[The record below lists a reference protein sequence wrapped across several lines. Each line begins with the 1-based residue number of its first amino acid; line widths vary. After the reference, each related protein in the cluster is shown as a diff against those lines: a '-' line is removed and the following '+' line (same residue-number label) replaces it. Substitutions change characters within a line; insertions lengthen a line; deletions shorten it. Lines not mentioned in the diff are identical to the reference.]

1 MRGKFA
7 NFNQSV
13 SDRAPVGLREPFHVN
28 DHVVIDEQPKQG
40 HSRRSVFFSR
50 QTTIE
55 FVDGNPA
62 LGIPIIDLPCEHPA
76 VGGILTILERQEKRH
91 DPGTVGRRQ
100 TGEFLLQDLNAHAR
114 NLNPGSRDARAE
126 TKPGLRLQ
134 FENTDATK
142 PGEVN
147 GFIRHLGSEAFVRA
161 LQRDG
166 ARID

>member
-1 MRGKFA
+1 
-7 NFNQSV
+7 
-13 SDRAPVGLREPFHVN
+13 L
-28 DHVVIDEQPKQG
+28 
-40 HSRRSVFFSR
+40 FSR

-62 LGIPIIDLPCEHPA
+62 LGIPIINLPCEHPA
-76 VGGILTILERQEKRH
+76 VGGILTILKRQKKRH
-91 DPGTVGRRQ
+91 DPRPVGRRQ
-100 TGEFLLQDLNAHAR
+100 TGEFLFQDLNTHAR

-126 TKPGLRLQ
+126 TKRGPSLP
-134 FENTDATK
+134 FEIIAATR

-166 ARID
+166 ARIDQNESRRYWLYR

>member
-1 MRGKFA
+1 LFG
-7 NFNQSV
+7 
-13 SDRAPVGLREPFHVN
+13 
-28 DHVVIDEQPKQG
+28 
-40 HSRRSVFFSR
+40 R

-62 LGIPIIDLPCEHPA
+62 LGIPIINLPCEHPA
-76 VGGILTILERQEKRH
+76 VGGILTILERQKKRH

-100 TGEFLLQDLNAHAR
+100 TGELLFQDLNTHAR

-126 TKPGLRLQ
+126 TKPGPSPQ
-134 FENTDATK
+134 FEIIAAAK

-166 ARID
+166 ARIDLDFWLKQWREQARIYQNESKRYWLYR